1 MSKKARKRP
10 PTARASTALANRSN
24 RPQITPYI
32 QNLMDGGHVHMQRW
46 SPRMWQLALDQGED
60 PQDAR
65 SYLYGGTPSDAAS
78 YAPAPA
84 PKTASI
90 AAEQRVS
97 SVAALP
103 ATSIQKLIAA
113 TENLRKFAASAYAA
127 SATTTRVM
135 RDPATGSVIVERRR

>member
-24 RPQITPYI
+24 RPQITPISRISWTAATYTCSA
-32 QNLMDGGHVHMQRW
+32 GRRVCG
-46 SPRMWQLALDQGED
+46 SS
-60 PQDAR
+60 R
-65 SYLYGGTPSDAAS
+65 SIKAKTPKMPGLTCTAAPCDAAS